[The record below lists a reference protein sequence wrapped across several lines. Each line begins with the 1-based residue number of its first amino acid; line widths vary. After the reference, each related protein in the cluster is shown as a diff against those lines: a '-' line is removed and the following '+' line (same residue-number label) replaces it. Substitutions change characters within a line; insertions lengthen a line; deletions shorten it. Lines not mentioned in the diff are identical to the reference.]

1 LFNQIKNKFI
11 LLFVGGIDVEFDGG
25 VCVDVVVVVGAV
37 EVVSVG
43 FFADSCLVIVKP
55 IPGFG
60 MDGMDGIVIAGNLL
74 PATKLANSSGFR
86 ARSGSNSFLASSSM
100 ICACSSLLIETN
112 MLFSG
117 SGAAGW
123 FTWVEGLFAWVLGF
137 FLENLLPANKPP
149 AMTSGFKASIG
160 NNVFSSFSL
169 DSKLRSSSLSTTTTV
184 SEGLSLLLIVGNKYF
199 ISSFSAVSFP
209 EK

>member
-1 LFNQIKNKFI
+1 M
-11 LLFVGGIDVEFDGG
+11 E
-25 VCVDVVVVVGAV
+25 VVVVVGAGV
-37 EVVSVG
+37 VVSVG

-60 MDGMDGIVIAGNLL
+60 MGGIVIAGNLL

-117 SGAAGW
+117 SGTAGW
-123 FTWVEGLFAWVLGF
+123 FT
-137 FLENLLPANKPP
+137 
-149 AMTSGFKASIG
+149 
-160 NNVFSSFSL
+160 
-169 DSKLRSSSLSTTTTV
+169 
-184 SEGLSLLLIVGNKYF
+184 
-199 ISSFSAVSFP
+199 
-209 EK
+209 